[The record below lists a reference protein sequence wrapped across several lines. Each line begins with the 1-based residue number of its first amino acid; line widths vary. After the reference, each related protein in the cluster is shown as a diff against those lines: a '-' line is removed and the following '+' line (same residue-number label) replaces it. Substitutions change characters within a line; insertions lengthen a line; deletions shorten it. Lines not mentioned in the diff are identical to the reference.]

1 MTRAADDLAAFA
13 RFFDRFPQAA
23 VALDDE
29 LRIVFANERARAL
42 LGRARTEIGGTLPA
56 SFQASARRLNGGSPV
71 HADLLET
78 EVGAFRVTG
87 VPAEGREP
95 AVILFDEVTLVDQQA
110 RVMQEFVRNA
120 AHQLRTPLTAI
131 AAAVEVLRAGAKD
144 DPVERDRF
152 LGHLERHTARLTRVA
167 RGLLLLARA
176 QSGEELRVGP
186 VELKPVL
193 EQLADEAVTR
203 VGVEIIAECPPG
215 LLALA
220 ERDLLH
226 EALAALVDNAVDHTV
241 AGGVQLSA
249 AATADDVE
257 ITVAD
262 TGPGIPASDRERI
275 FEPFFTAGGD
285 SDRFGLGLA
294 VTAQAMHSMQG
305 TVRIAD
311 SDAGTTFVVRLPA
324 AVSG

>member
-1 MTRAADDLAAFA
+1 MASAADDLAAFA
-13 RFFDRFPQAA
+13 RLFDRFPHAA
-23 VALDDE
+23 VAFDGE

-42 LGRARTEIGGTLPA
+42 LGRDRTDAGAVLPA
-56 SFQASARRLNGGSPV
+56 SLHESARRLVAGSAVRARALQIDAAAIQVSGIP
-71 HADLLET
+71 AD
-78 EVGAFRVTG
+78 GS
-87 VPAEGREP
+87 EP
-95 AVILFDEVTLVDQQA
+95 AVLIFDEETLPDTQA

-144 DPVERDRF
+144 DPVERERF
-152 LGHLERHTARLTRVA
+152 LGHLERHTMRLTRVA

-186 VELKPVL
+186 VELKPML
-193 EQLADEAVTR
+193 DQLTDEAIPAEGVT
-203 VGVEIIAECPPG
+203 ISAACPHG

-226 EALAALVDNAVDHTV
+226 EALTALVDNAVDHTTS
-241 AGGVQLSA
+241 GVVHLSA
-249 AATADDVE
+249 GPLAGEVE

-262 TGPGIPASDRERI
+262 TGPGIPETQRTRI
-275 FEPFFTAGGD
+275 FEPFFTSGGD

-294 VTAQAMHSMQG
+294 VTAQAVQTMQG
-305 TVRIAD
+305 TVEVMS

-324 AVSG
+324 AVRA